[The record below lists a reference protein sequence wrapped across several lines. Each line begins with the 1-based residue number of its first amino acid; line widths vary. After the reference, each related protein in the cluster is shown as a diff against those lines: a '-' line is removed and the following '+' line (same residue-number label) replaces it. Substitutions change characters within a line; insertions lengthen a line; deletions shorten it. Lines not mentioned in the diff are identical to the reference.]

1 MTPEDRIKAV
11 SGFGFTE
18 RQARFMVTVMLN
30 GGVCVPRQYAQS
42 VGTAYGQNVNAFF
55 DKLVHQ
61 GFAVECS
68 CVHNRARVYQL
79 RYQPLYR
86 AVGEPHSPNRKPV
99 AAAGVVQRLM
109 LLDAIFSQPDLVWL
123 STVSDKVAF
132 FTAASSCPPE
142 LLPHKSVGADANS
155 PVQLFPDALPI
166 GSRGDGRPVFI
177 FVVNTWNSDD
187 LRAFLQRH
195 GDLLA
200 AVPGWT
206 IRLVLPPHFEGVK
219 SRFEDIVRDELA
231 SPVSPRSFEE
241 LRWYFE
247 QRRRPTPRENDEADR
262 FRRIGRAFAGTRWRL
277 LYRRWLTDGDSA
289 LNFATS
295 AVLREALTRADGVI
309 ESQVLP
315 HSYRHLSPL
324 ASLVRARVKGV
335 EKGDLAPGGPQPPP
349 AERAASFAAINR
361 GSELR

>member
-1 MTPEDRIKAV
+1 MIPQDRIKAV
-11 SGFGFTE
+11 SDFGFTE
-18 RQARFMVTVMLN
+18 RQACFLVTVMMN
-30 GGVCVPRQYAQS
+30 GGVCVPRQYAQA

-55 DKLVHQ
+55 DKLVDR

-79 RYQPLYR
+79 RYQPIYR
-86 AVGEPHSPNRKPV
+86 AIGEPNSPNRKPI

-109 LLDAIFSQPDLVWL
+109 LLDAIFSQPDVAWL

-132 FTAASSCPPE
+132 FTAASSCAPE
-142 LLPHKSVGADANS
+142 LLPHKSVGAGANIT
-155 PVQLFPDALPI
+155 VQLFPDALPI
-166 GSRGDGRPVFI
+166 GIQDSGRPVFI
-177 FVVNTWNSDD
+177 FVVNSWNSDD
-187 LRAFLQRH
+187 LRAFVQRH
-195 GDLLA
+195 GDLLVA
-200 AVPGWT
+200 LPGWT
-206 IRLVLPPHFEGVK
+206 IRLVLPTHFEGVK

-247 QRRRPTPRENDEADR
+247 QTQRPTPRENDEADR
-262 FRRIGRAFAGTRWRL
+262 FRRVGRAFAGARWRL

-295 AVLREALTRADGVI
+295 AVIREALTRGDGVI
-309 ESQVLP
+309 ESQVLT

-324 ASLVRARVKGV
+324 GSLARARVKGV
-335 EKGDLAPGGPQPPP
+335 EKGEHRLGGPQPPP
-349 AERAASFAAINR
+349 VERAASFAAINR